1 MTQTLDPTHRVVGSY
16 REYAVMFTD
25 QQQTMV
31 EDFGMDREAAE
42 CAHREMEA
50 MGTANAE
57 VVARDIT
64 VAYGPWE
71 PVAGET
77 SNGNAA

>member
-1 MTQTLDPTHRVVGSY
+1 MTQTLDPTHQVIGSY
-16 REYAVMFTD
+16 LEYAVMFTD

-42 CAHREMEA
+42 CAHREMAA
-50 MGTANAE
+50 MGTANAK
-57 VVARDIT
+57 VVARSIT

-71 PVAGET
+71 PVAGEVMH
-77 SNGNAA
+77 GNTA